1 LCRRAELHG
10 TLAWASTRRLAN
22 RLDGIHSL
30 FQDLGVMDV
39 GSRVSY
45 RERDTV
51 SVDHNMA
58 LRARFALIRRVRAGL
73 LAPPGADTL
82 AESKEALSQSI
93 SSALPSRSNKIR
105 CSFSHTPASCHSLRR
120 RQQVMPDEQPI
131 SWGSISQEMP
141 LFKTNRMPVRVAHSS
156 MRGLP
161 PLGLGGSSGNSGSIT
176 SHNSSVTSALALF
189 SSYPPPGFVRRIKS
203 RPFFV
208 PLCTRVRRR

>member
-189 SSYPPPGFVRRIKS
+189 SSYPPPGFVRRI
-203 RPFFV
+203 
-208 PLCTRVRRR
+208 